1 MNRRHAIA
9 LLSAAGLGAAK
20 TAEYTLRRE
29 DGRIHVLSGGR
40 LFTTFHYEAEFDR
53 PYVHPLVTPSGIE
66 MSRGVPP
73 RRGED
78 TDHDWHRGL
87 WWGHGEVS
95 GADFWRERVDNA
107 SGKKTTGRIV
117 VAKTPAASGSTIVAM
132 CDLTNAS
139 GVIIGR
145 VEQQFRF
152 SGSAQSHIIDCSI
165 TIMARSGMD
174 LLMADSDDGG
184 LAIRLTN
191 EFEEK
196 NGGTM
201 LNSEGQKGT
210 AAMWGKPARWVDY
223 SGVRDGKPCGVA
235 ILDHPKNFRYPT
247 EWHARGY
254 GLNSANPFAHGS
266 FNRPKGDRSKPTA
279 GDHTVR
285 KGTDLKFRYRV
296 VLHDGDAAAANID
309 SMLQEFSKS

>member
-20 TAEYTLRRE
+20 TAEYTLRKE
-29 DGRIHVLSGGR
+29 DGRIHVLYDGKPV
-40 LFTTFHYEAEFDR
+40 TTFHYEAAFDR

-73 RRGED
+73 RPGED
-78 TDHDWHRGL
+78 NDHDWHRGL

-95 GADFWRERVDNA
+95 GVDFWRERVDKA
-107 SGKKTTGRIV
+107 TGKKTTGRVV
-117 VAKTPAASGSTIVAM
+117 VAKAPATSGSTITAM
-132 CDLTNAS
+132 CDLTNAA

-152 SGSAQSHIIDCSI
+152 SGAARSHIIDCSI
-165 TIMARSGMD
+165 TIMARSGID

-184 LAIRLTN
+184 VAIRLTN

-210 AAMWGKPARWVDY
+210 AAMWGKPARWVHY

-254 GLNSANPFAHGS
+254 GLTSANPFAHGS
-266 FNRPKGDRSKPTA
+266 FNRRKGDRSKPTA
-279 GDHTVR
+279 GEHTIR

-296 VLHDGDAAAANID
+296 VLHDGDAAAGKID
-309 SMLQEFSKS
+309 SMQQEFGKS